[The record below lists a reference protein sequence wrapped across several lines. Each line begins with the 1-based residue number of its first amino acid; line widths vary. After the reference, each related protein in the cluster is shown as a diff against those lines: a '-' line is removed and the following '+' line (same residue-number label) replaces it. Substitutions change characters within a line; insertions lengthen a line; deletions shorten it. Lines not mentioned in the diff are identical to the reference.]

1 LFGAGQSVSFVHEPQ
16 PVPTQVPGQVCVC
29 TAGQAAPLP
38 VQFAGSVAVLAEQE
52 AARHTVLGGWKP
64 SAGQFGLEPVH
75 ASWTSHTSA
84 AARHAVPAVVKTS
97 VGHAVDVPVQLSGT
111 SQFPADARHV
121 MPAFPAGCWQ
131 LTLEPLH

>member
-1 LFGAGQSVSFVHEPQ
+1 
-16 PVPTQVPGQVCVC
+16 
-29 TAGQAAPLP
+29 
-38 VQFAGSVAVLAEQE
+38 VQLAGSVAVLDVQD

-75 ASWTSHTSA
+75 ASWTSQTSA
-84 AARHAVPAVVKTS
+84 AARHGAPATVNAS
-97 VGHAVDVPVQLSGT
+97 AGHVVDVPVQLSGT

-121 MPAFPAGCWQ
+121 VPAFPAACWQ